1 MRDRR
6 HRSWP
11 WARASAML
19 AMTAMAMVWPRAA
32 AAQYNAPPLSSLA
45 IGERYHVEVSGTLW
59 NPDVVGVVSS
69 NEFGLVG
76 STLDLVND
84 LAFKQT
90 RFTDVRLVLRP
101 ARKHKLRFQYTP
113 ISYEADTVLSREII
127 FRGQKIKPSIPI
139 TSTFDWKVMRFGYEY
154 DFVYRNRG
162 FVGLLIE
169 GRYTQFGASIAAPL
183 AGTAEFT
190 SAKAPLPALGLVGRA
205 YILPNVALNF
215 EVSGMKL
222 PDIDPKYQA
231 NYYDWDINGVANLT
245 NNFGVQVGWRR
256 MTTFLKIDDDSGDFK
271 FQGIY
276 FGASL
281 RY

>member
-6 HRSWP
+6 HCSWP
-11 WARASAML
+11 CIRAGAVL
-19 AMTAMAMVWPRAA
+19 AIAAIAIAWPRAA

-45 IGERYHVEVSGTLW
+45 IGERYHVELTGTLW
-59 NPDVVGVVSS
+59 NPDVTGLVSS
-69 NEFGLVG
+69 DEFGQAG
-76 STLDLVND
+76 TSLDFVTD
-84 LAFKQT
+84 LGFKQT
-90 RFTDVRLVLRP
+90 RFTDLKFVLRP

-113 ISYEADTVLSREII
+113 ISYEGENVLAREII
-127 FRGQKIKPSIPI
+127 FRGQKINATLPI
-139 TSTFDWKVMRFGYEY
+139 STTFEWKVMRFGYEY

-169 GRYTQFGASIAAPL
+169 GRYTQFGASVMAPL
-183 AGTAEFT
+183 VGVSEFT

-205 YILPNVALNF
+205 YIAPSIALNF

-222 PDIDPKYQA
+222 PDVDPKYKA
-231 NYYDWDINGVANLT
+231 EYFDWDINGTVNLT
-245 NNFGVQVGWRR
+245 NNFGVQVGWRK
-256 MTTFLKIDDDSGDFK
+256 MTTMLLIEDDGGDFK
-271 FQGIY
+271 FQGLY